1 MHPRSK
7 AWASSALTSDYG
19 SRSMTSPLEAFA
31 THPFAFL
38 WHGDSPTSADAAAVA
53 ASEVERGAADLIIR
67 NEPDPVS
74 SSTLGHLFM
83 PYHQNGTFSIGVRRA
98 PTTPPFLRGESGDLA
113 TWLKMVARSD
123 LVRMLFTQAL
133 PPDFESHRIDHIA
146 AVVSDAFHYCG
157 SAGRLYDQVPNQ
169 NYIDYVRRAIG
180 LYVYHDAN
188 FEFDTEGDYN
198 EFVTEVVL
206 SIIQRHQ
213 HSQPAAPPTLPMLRT
228 LMVYSLLAGVIG
240 LDMKCSHCAASVLTA
255 DNAAASQGATALG
268 RADGIYQWLLMKATE
283 SRLFCNELFAWE
295 AYQTHVLSRPCT
307 VYVFPDDLGETVV
320 DLFRLQAEMTYNPR
334 LRVVFVPRNGRFHN
348 DCALD
353 DVHTILEHGCFGQLR
368 RLRDQGRFLVNAN
381 GPKNGAVEG
390 PKMNRHLVDAILD
403 DADVL
408 FFKGSRSYE
417 MVATGIRIATFSGQT
432 VSREFSESITGASA
446 AVGVPVLRFFNA
458 FPDYWGFTERH
469 RRIEP
474 LFPTGRLGWQA
485 SMTAIESARFTDSKA
500 FRDVCTRRGI
510 EGVAADIMA
519 RADEQKIPPHHV
531 RL

>member
-1 MHPRSK
+1 
-7 AWASSALTSDYG
+7 
-19 SRSMTSPLEAFA
+19 MTSPLEAFA
-31 THPFAFL
+31 AHPFAFI
-38 WHGDSPTSADAAAVA
+38 WHRDFPSSADEAAVA
-53 ASEVERGAADLIIR
+53 ISGVERRAADLIIQ
-67 NEPDPVS
+67 NEPDPAS
-74 SSTLGHLFM
+74 RSTLQHLFM

-113 TWLKMVARSD
+113 TWVKTVARSD
-123 LVRMLFTQAL
+123 LVRMLYAQAL
-133 PPDFESHRIDHIA
+133 PPHFESHRIDHIA
-146 AVVSDAFHYCG
+146 AVVSDAFHYSG
-157 SAGRLYDQVPNQ
+157 SAGRLYDQIPNQ

-188 FEFDTEGDYN
+188 FEFDTEGNYN

-213 HSQPAAPPTLPMLRT
+213 QSQLAAPPTLPMLRT

-240 LDMKCSHCAASVLTA
+240 LDMKCSHCAASLLTA
-255 DNAAASQGATALG
+255 DNAAASQGDTVPG
-268 RADGIYQWLLMKATE
+268 RVGGIYQWLLMKATDP
-283 SRLFCNELFAWE
+283 RLFCNELFAWD
-295 AYQTHVLSRPCT
+295 AYRTQVLSRPCT
-307 VYVFPDDLGETVV
+307 VYVFPDDLGETVF

-348 DCALD
+348 DCALE
-353 DVHTILEHGCFGQLR
+353 DVSTMLEHGCFGPLR
-368 RLRDQGRFLVNAN
+368 RLRDQGRFVVNAN
-381 GPKNGAVEG
+381 GSKNGAVEG

-417 MVATGIRIATFSGQT
+417 MVATGVRISTFSGQT
-432 VSREFSESITGASA
+432 VSREFSESVTGASA
-446 AVGVPVLRFFNA
+446 AVGVPVLRFFHA

-474 LFPTGRLGWQA
+474 LFPTGQLAWQA
-485 SMTAIESARFTDSKA
+485 SMTAVDSARFTDSKA
-500 FRDVCTRRGI
+500 FRDVCTRRAI
-510 EGVAADIMA
+510 EDIALEIMA